1 MCVLAR
7 LFLGKGIMEQNKMQK
22 TKPTVSPVNADELRR
37 KKRKRIWISVACV
50 LCSVVLLL
58 VSVPCVFQIGCWH
71 NQNTLRFWKPNYERE
86 DISALLT
93 KETLTEEE
101 YDLLYRQT
109 GVTKIGIDDMR
120 TSFIGRQKIL
130 QIQKNFFRDY
140 VEFRRMFGPFT
151 YTEEIEYKSVSELPI
166 IADLKDGDVLVST
179 SMYFS
184 WWRFGHSALVV
195 DGAGKRILE
204 ALEPGWQSETSSV
217 NTFRYRANFIL
228 LRPKVDEEIKAQV
241 VEYAKTELIGLDYSF
256 MVGLLSRKYEEAPTK
271 SQCAHIVWQA
281 YKKFGIDIDSNGGKI
296 VTPHDMY
303 KSEYMEVVQVFG
315 LDLDKLWE

>member
-1 MCVLAR
+1 
-7 LFLGKGIMEQNKMQK
+7 MERNKEQK
-22 TKPTVSPVNADELRR
+22 TTGAAVPVNTDEMRR
-37 KKRKRIWISVACV
+37 KKRKRIWITIACV
-50 LCSVVLLL
+50 VCSFVLLAVGVL
-58 VSVPCVFQIGCWH
+58 SAFQIGCWH
-71 NQNTLRFWKPNYERE
+71 NQNTLRFWTPDYEQV
-86 DISALLT
+86 DISSLLT

-120 TSFIGRQKIL
+120 TSFTGRQNL
-130 QIQKNFFRDY
+130 LSIQKNFFRDY
-140 VEFRRMFGPFT
+140 EEYSRMFGPFT
-151 YTEEIEYKSVSELPI
+151 YTEEIEYSSSAELPVV
-166 IADLKDGDVLVST
+166 ADMQDGDILVST

-195 DGAGKRILE
+195 DGDGKRILE
-204 ALEPGWQSETSSV
+204 ALEPGYTSETSSV
-217 NTFRYRANFIL
+217 NTFRFRANFIL

-241 VEYAKTELIGLDYSF
+241 VEYAKTELLGLDYSF
-256 MVGLLSRKYEEAPTK
+256 MVGLLSKKYNGKTPDK
-271 SQCAHIVWQA
+271 SQCAHIVWLA
-281 YKKFGIDIDSNGGKI
+281 YKQFGIDLDSNGGKI